1 MNSIFQGREITS
13 GFGGGERSDGLVAV
27 DPSRFQ
33 VLHVEARCSIKEFV
47 LENSLIFKTG
57 RGFYEFTKPEIIS
70 HKKEVVL
77 VDRATGDMFT
87 GHEAAE
93 MIGGISRVILLPEL
107 NLKRALYS
115 RRSREGEACCAGFVA
130 SFCSEHELQ
139 QGPCSPHWFPL

>member
-33 VLHVEARCSIKEFV
+33 VLHVEARSSIKDFV

-87 GHEAAE
+87 GREAAE
-93 MIGGISRVILLPEL
+93 MIGGISSMILLP
-107 NLKRALYS
+107 
-115 RRSREGEACCAGFVA
+115 
-130 SFCSEHELQ
+130 
-139 QGPCSPHWFPL
+139 